1 MNRILVIFRTDLE
14 LHEGGV
20 DGGDIGLEEEK
31 EKYINSRIDKE
42 KKIKNEEKNF
52 KSFFKKLDKNKL
64 KLIENLIK
72 KASFMEVTLTDLQNT
87 MNVDGVVSEY
97 MNGANQFGTKTSPEV
112 EVYNTMLKNYTVV
125 IKQLCEF
132 LPDNN
137 NKDNNEGNKL
147 LSFAMQKKVK

>member
-97 MNGANQFGTKTSPEV
+97 MNGANQFGTKKSPEV